1 MIHTEIISKT
11 GRLLR
16 TWRVTACTRLR
27 SPNQEKTVKE
37 SSKNRE
43 KKKLTTKADLT
54 ALVTLRQCK
63 TISSSVTALVS
74 FIPSATIARLSPT
87 RTISIPAL
95 SATYAEGKSWA
106 VSIAMGSFFL
116 YMLRRVDIVVGLRI
130 CWDEAG
136 PMGACELHRVCKA
149 VVVVMVGG
157 TSAAD
162 KDADMTGLQGVR
174 TVAEST
180 PLDRELEPRSED
192 PSLRAAGEG
201 VMLSCV
207 VKSLFVQTIRR

>member
-1 MIHTEIISKT
+1 MCATTGMPAVVTALMVGAKSTPPSSLTAWTCASLTSRIEDCTACCGEISYDPIGRSPTCMIHTEIISKT

-116 YMLRRVDIVVGLRI
+116 YMLV
-130 CWDEAG
+130 
-136 PMGACELHRVCKA
+136 
-149 VVVVMVGG
+149 
-157 TSAAD
+157 
-162 KDADMTGLQGVR
+162 
-174 TVAEST
+174 
-180 PLDRELEPRSED
+180 
-192 PSLRAAGEG
+192 
-201 VMLSCV
+201 
-207 VKSLFVQTIRR
+207 